1 MQRLDNQPP
10 GEGDYLKALVYGNT
24 GTGKTTVGVTCPSP
38 LIVLSEAQG
47 MRSIRSAA
55 ARTGVPMPQVVL
67 VETEQDIYDVSKGL
81 AGPRDRPMVI
91 QGEEYEWPH
100 TVVLDS
106 MTDIVEGI
114 FLDAVAKSLP
124 KDDHGEAADSRK
136 MYGLLGK
143 RIGNMLR
150 FYRDLPMHV
159 LFLCQAYDELVG
171 DGNDS
176 KRVIKPQLPGKLSKK
191 ICQATNLV
199 GYSRRA
205 YTGMGDDAQ
214 REIGWTVMTAGPDYM
229 ELKTCRPLRDKEE
242 PDFSDW
248 CMRLAAD
255 VAPAA
260 QEGDYGAA
268 GTVESVSCA
277 AGGILNT
284 GSSSSASTV
293 STVLEDD
300 AEIVIGSGPLS

>member
-24 GTGKTTVGVTCPSP
+24 GTGKTTVGVSCPKP

-67 VETEQDIYDVSKGL
+67 VENVADIGAVKDGL
-81 AGPRDRPMVI
+81 SGPRDRPMI
-91 QGEEYEWPH
+91 IAGEEYEWPQ

-114 FLDAVAKSLP
+114 FLDAVAARLP
-124 KDDHGEAADSRK
+124 KDDDGEPADTRK

-143 RIGNMLR
+143 KISNMLR
-150 FYRDLPMHV
+150 FFRDLPMHV
-159 LFLCQAYDELVG
+159 LFLCQAHDEVVG
-171 DGNDS
+171 EGTDA

-191 ICQATNLV
+191 ICQAANLV

-205 YTGMGDDAQ
+205 YTGMGDDDQ
-214 REIGWTVMTAGPDYM
+214 REIGWSVMTAGPDYM
-229 ELKTCRPLRDKEE
+229 ELKTCRPLLDKEE
-242 PDFSDW
+242 PDFADW
-248 CMRLAAD
+248 CLRLAQD
-255 VAPAA
+255 VTPPA
-260 QEGDYGAA
+260 QEMEDEAPPPADGMDGGTMGDGATNNMENPPP
-268 GTVESVSCA
+268 GE
-277 AGGILNT
+277 
-284 GSSSSASTV
+284 
-293 STVLEDD
+293 E
-300 AEIVIGSGPLS
+300 